1 MPRHHQKVGK
11 VHQKCITISKVNVCV
26 YLFPPSPEE
35 GEPLNKPLFSSA
47 STERHEARNLQLY
60 KRTLEAFCFLS
71 SSFPNGNPLYL
82 RSPVHPSIQ
91 SMIKSF
97 QRRAKRDPK
106 NKISEAKKHE
116 FNIHSM
122 KRVTLAPLH
131 GRQYFQAPG
140 SFLPLTNASTPS
152 RPSVV
157 RNMSWW
163 ISSSLMMAGYS
174 TPTPSPPSVVS

>member
-1 MPRHHQKVGK
+1 M
-11 VHQKCITISKVNVCV
+11 CV
-26 YLFPPSPEE
+26 YLSPPSPEE
-35 GEPLNKPLFSSA
+35 GEPLNKTLSSSA
-47 STERHEARNLQLY
+47 STERHEERNLQLY
-60 KRTLEAFCFLS
+60 RKKNLEAFCFLLLPS
-71 SSFPNGNPLYL
+71 RMEIPFP
-82 RSPVHPSIQ
+82 SVSHPSIQ

-116 FNIHSM
+116 FNIRSM

-140 SFLPLTNASTPS
+140 SFLPLTSASTPS

-163 ISSSLMMAGYS
+163 ISSSLMMAGYR
-174 TPTPSPPSVVS
+174 TPTPSPPRVVS

>member
-1 MPRHHQKVGK
+1 MLCIFYPHQKKANPSTKHFPLRHQQSATRSEIFSCIGK
-11 VHQKCITISKVNVCV
+11 KN
-26 YLFPPSPEE
+26 
-35 GEPLNKPLFSSA
+35 
-47 STERHEARNLQLY
+47 
-60 KRTLEAFCFLS
+60 LEAFCFLLLPS
-71 SSFPNGNPLYL
+71 RMEIPFP
-82 RSPVHPSIQ
+82 SVSHPSIQ

-116 FNIHSM
+116 FNIRSM

-140 SFLPLTNASTPS
+140 SFLPLTSASTPS

-163 ISSSLMMAGYS
+163 ISSSLMMAGYR
-174 TPTPSPPSVVS
+174 TPTPSPPRVVS